1 MPRFGLAVPSVVQ
14 PACLG
19 TSFVSRTAPA
29 RFSFCIL
36 PPSQWGQMYCTCL
49 CFGHTEFPVEE
60 YWASTLPSDA
70 QRHPQFLSETLDVA
84 VLVDAQYSQLGS
96 SGWERITPPA
106 TESARY
112 RRLPSFCRSGV
123 RETCGCRASHYST
136 LSAAPL
142 SVRPAELS
150 THQSVL
156 LRVEKSIQIDTLL
169 PLLPFPV
176 ACASKRALRWIY
188 SRRLRVSTLPLP
200 ADCKNLFVCRG
211 AGQNKQASTGR
222 TLPKRVIRTAD
233 VMCNTVIRCGARGGP
248 VRCSGLLCTDCL
260 ANKFYRHEK
269 SLRDRRGDQL
279 IHIASRSCF

>member
-1 MPRFGLAVPSVVQ
+1 MGADYSAGNGVGSLSAFAV
-14 PACLG
+14 
-19 TSFVSRTAPA
+19 
-29 RFSFCIL
+29 IL
-36 PPSQWGQMYCTCL
+36 P
-49 CFGHTEFPVEE
+49 E
-60 YWASTLPSDA
+60 
-70 QRHPQFLSETLDVA
+70 
-84 VLVDAQYSQLGS
+84 
-96 SGWERITPPA
+96 
-106 TESARY
+106 
-112 RRLPSFCRSGV
+112 GV

-156 LRVEKSIQIDTLL
+156 LGVEKSIQIDTLL

-248 VRCSGLLCTDCL
+248 VRCSGLLCTDVSQI
-260 ANKFYRHEK
+260 NFTDTK
-269 SLRDRRGDQL
+269 SLFATDE
-279 IHIASRSCF
+279 ATS